1 MSTNG
6 TRAGGHGTAERMGP
20 PPSPAQPGAEGNSK
34 CICPSDRTLVSE
46 TGAKWDHAAV
56 RLKEKNP
63 VCSTISGVVL
73 GALITNALDETGD
86 SARDRCLRFVLVDP
100 PLRILGF
107 QEGLLYGS
115 VRHET
120 KVAVSDFGEGTSES
134 STHIGTRWR
143 GHAMDLCPGGPVGCH
158 LQRFARSWPRDRACR
173 STGQPVR
180 LGLPPSTRPAL
191 RPALT
196 ARSRRVESHPARK
209 YPMCI
214 QCQPWPSP
222 LHLWISL
229 QWAAVATKTACAGI
243 TGTRSSRA
251 LGVRGRHSV

>member
-1 MSTNG
+1 M
-6 TRAGGHGTAERMGP
+6 
-20 PPSPAQPGAEGNSK
+20 
-34 CICPSDRTLVSE
+34 
-46 TGAKWDHAAV
+46 
-56 RLKEKNP
+56 
-63 VCSTISGVVL
+63 CSTISGVVL

-209 YPMCI
+209 CPMCI
-214 QCQPWPSP
+214 PMCTVLVMCSSLHSQPLPNP
-222 LHLWISL
+222 LHLRISL
-229 QWAAVATKTACAGI
+229 LWAAVATKTACAGI